1 MEIIITRTGKRSY
14 IFKNIMKNNVVGV
27 FSRKKYDDVSSDEKI
42 KKCLFLLFLLRK
54 IVHVEI

>member
-1 MEIIITRTGKRSY
+1 
-14 IFKNIMKNNVVGV
+14 MKIYVVGV

-42 KKCLFLLFLLRK
+42 KKWFFLLFFLLRK

>member
-1 MEIIITRTGKRSY
+1 
-14 IFKNIMKNNVVGV
+14 MKNYVVGV